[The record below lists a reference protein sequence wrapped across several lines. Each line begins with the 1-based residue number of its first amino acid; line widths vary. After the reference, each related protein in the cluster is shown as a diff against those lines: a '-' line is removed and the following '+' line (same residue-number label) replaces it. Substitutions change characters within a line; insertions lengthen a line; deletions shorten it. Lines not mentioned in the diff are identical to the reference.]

1 MKKYAFKPYNPLFPK
16 LFEKEKQRLLPHMP
30 PGTIVEHVGST
41 AVPGLGGKGIIDIA
55 IATNENIIEPL
66 ESLGYEFRKA
76 WSTPNRLYFR
86 QDLPDPEEGIRRYHL
101 HVMRETTKDWHEM
114 LYFRDFLINNPQE
127 AQKYAEI
134 KKMAAAEVNEDGA
147 KYREL
152 KDPFFQKV
160 LKMVDSLPFSQEN
173 RRII

>member
-1 MKKYAFKPYNPLFPK
+1 MKKYAFKPYNPLFPQ
-16 LFEKEKQRLLPHMP
+16 LFEKEKDRLLSLLPH
-30 PGTIVEHVGST
+30 GTIIEHVGST

-55 IATNENIIEPL
+55 IGTNENIIEPL

-86 QDLPDPEEGIRRYHL
+86 QDLPDAEQGIRRYHL
-101 HVMRETTKDWHEM
+101 HVMAETSKDWKEM
-114 LYFRDFLINNPQE
+114 LFFRDYLKSNPQE

-134 KKMAAAEVNEDGA
+134 KKMAAEEVNEDGA

-152 KDPFFQKV
+152 KDPFCQKV
-160 LKMVDSLPFSQEN
+160 LKKTLIQ
-173 RRII
+173 

>member
-16 LFEKEKQRLLPHMP
+16 LFEKEKGRLLAHLPD
-30 PGTIVEHVGST
+30 GTIIEHVGST

-55 IATNENIIEPL
+55 IATNENITVEL
-66 ESLGYEFRKA
+66 ERLGYEFRKP

-86 QDLPDPEEGIRRYHL
+86 QDLPDPEQGTRRYHI
-101 HVMRETTKDWHEM
+101 HVMTQASKDWKEF
-114 LYFRDFLINNPQE
+114 LFFRDYLRKHPQA
-127 AQKYAEI
+127 AQEYADL
-134 KKMAAAEVNEDGA
+134 KKQAAEEVNEDGV

-160 LKMVDSLPFSQEN
+160 LKKHESDTDFTS
-173 RRII
+173 